1 VELSFRIK
9 FSLSRKLSGYE
20 LPAIS
25 KWRNVIGYT
34 TKNRKKKNMK
44 IYYLL
49 FLTISTL
56 SFSQNN
62 SEPAVFK
69 KIIDEQFGKGTFGIY
84 VQCEKHKT
92 FFDLK
97 EFKEETALEVPE
109 KILNEIEVN
118 VVKSNDGIWNSE
130 LIKELNYSSD
140 LIKNK
145 KCLTKKET
153 EEIFIKTKKRQ
164 EIISISEPIFDNN
177 YENCIVSVIY
187 STFTHSA
194 SGHSYF
200 LKKVYGSWTVI
211 AVYGFWMT

>member
-1 VELSFRIK
+1 MQ
-9 FSLSRKLSGYE
+9 
-20 LPAIS
+20 
-25 KWRNVIGYT
+25 VIGYT
-34 TKNRKKKNMK
+34 TKNHKKKNMK
-44 IYYLL
+44 IYCLL

-62 SEPAVFK
+62 SESDVFK
-69 KIIDEQFGKGTFGIY
+69 KIIDEQIGKGTLGIY
-84 VQCEKHKT
+84 VQCEKYKT

-97 EFKEETALEVPE
+97 EFKEEACLEVPE
-109 KILNEIEVN
+109 KILNEIEAN
-118 VVKSNDGIWNSE
+118 VAKSNDGIWNSE
-130 LIKELNYSSD
+130 LINELNYSSD
-140 LIKNK
+140 LIKSK
-145 KCLTKKET
+145 KCLTKKEA

-164 EIISISEPIFDNN
+164 KIISISEPIFDNN

-211 AVYGFWMT
+211 TVYGIWMT